1 MSHAPSSTHWKHRG
15 ELWLAGWLKR
25 WYRLRPR
32 DLEPAPAP
40 VFTLHA
46 TGTAAAAPAAGTV
59 IPRILWS
66 YWQGG
71 TPPLLVQRCFDHW
84 RRLHPHFEIRILDE
98 RGVLRYL
105 PAIPAALDGASAA
118 KRADWIRLE
127 LLRRHGGIWLDASTI
142 LTQPLDWVLEE
153 QARTGADF
161 VGYYLQQYT
170 SVPDRPVVENWFMA
184 APPGSP
190 FIEDLQ
196 REFTQEV
203 IARTGEQYIAHLQAQ
218 GLYTQA
224 LQRIDMPAYL
234 TMHLALQVILLRGGS
249 YRLGLSPAESGP
261 YFLHVQGRWRR
272 AALKLRLLFMRARGP
287 LPPLI
292 KLRSP
297 DRRRLDDYLTQGL
310 YLPDS
315 VAGQW
320 LDGDRAALR

>member
-46 TGTAAAAPAAGTV
+46 TGTAAAAPAARTAM
-59 IPRILWS
+59 PRILWS

-84 RRLHPHFEIRILDE
+84 RRLHPHFEIRILDD
-98 RGVLRYL
+98 RGVLQYL

-142 LTQPLDWVLEE
+142 LTQPLDWVLQE

-203 IARTGEQYIAHLQAQ
+203 IARTGEQYIAHLQTQ
-218 GLYTQA
+218 GLYAQA

-272 AALKLRLLFMRARGP
+272 AALKLRLLFMYARGP

-297 DRRRLDDYLTQGL
+297 DRRRLDDYLAQGL

-320 LDGDRAALR
+320 LAGDRAALR

>member
-32 DLEPAPAP
+32 DLESVPAP

-46 TGTAAAAPAAGTV
+46 TGTAAAAPAARTA

-84 RRLHPHFEIRILDE
+84 RRLHPHFEIRILNE
-98 RGVLRYL
+98 RGVLQYL

-142 LTQPLDWVLEE
+142 LTQPLDWVLQE

-170 SVPDRPVVENWFMA
+170 SVPQRPVVENWFMA

-196 REFTQEV
+196 REFTEEV

-224 LQRIDMPAYL
+224 LQYIDMPAYL

-272 AALKLRLLFMRARGP
+272 AALKLRLLFMRAPGP

-297 DRRRLDDYLTQGL
+297 DRRRLDDYLAQGM

>member
-46 TGTAAAAPAAGTV
+46 TGTAAAAPAARTAM
-59 IPRILWS
+59 PRILWS

-71 TPPLLVQRCFDHW
+71 TPLLLVQRCFDHW
-84 RRLHPHFEIRILDE
+84 RRLHPHFEIRILDD
-98 RGVLRYL
+98 RGVLQYL

-170 SVPDRPVVENWFMA
+170 SAPERPVVENWFMA

-320 LDGDRAALR
+320 LDGDRAAFR

>member
-32 DLEPAPAP
+32 DLERAPAP

-46 TGTAAAAPAAGTV
+46 TGTAAAAPAARTA

-142 LTQPLDWVLEE
+142 LTQPLDWVLQE

-170 SVPDRPVVENWFMA
+170 SVPQRPVVENWFMA

-272 AALKLRLLFMRARGP
+272 AALKLRLLFMRVRGP

-292 KLRSP
+292 KLRAP
-297 DRRRLDDYLTQGL
+297 DRRRLDDYLARGL

-315 VAGQW
+315 VAGRW
-320 LDGDRAALR
+320 LDADRVNAR

>member
-46 TGTAAAAPAAGTV
+46 TGTAAAAPAARTA

-105 PAIPAALDGASAA
+105 PVIPAALDGASAA

-142 LTQPLDWVLEE
+142 LTQPLDWVLQE

>member
-1 MSHAPSSTHWKHRG
+1 MSHASSSTHWKHRG

-46 TGTAAAAPAAGTV
+46 TGTAAAAPAARTA

-105 PAIPAALDGASAA
+105 PVIPAALDGASAA

-203 IARTGEQYIAHLQAQ
+203 IARTGEQYIAHLQTQ

-272 AALKLRLLFMRARGP
+272 AALKLRLLFMHARGP

>member
-1 MSHAPSSTHWKHRG
+1 MTSATPALRWKHRG
-15 ELWLAGWLKR
+15 ELWLARWLRR
-25 WYRLRPR
+25 WFRLRPLW
-32 DLEPAPAP
+32 LEDAPAPAF
-40 VFTLHA
+40 VLHA
-46 TGTAAAAPAAGTV
+46 TGPAGAAQAAAGA
-59 IPRILWS
+59 IPRIIWS

-71 TPPLLVQRCFDHW
+71 TPPLLVRRCFDNW

-98 RGVLRYL
+98 RGALQYL
-105 PAIPAALDGASAA
+105 PAIPRALDGASAA

-142 LTQPLDWVLEE
+142 LTRPLDWVLAE

-170 SVPDRPVVENWFMA
+170 SAPDRPVVENWFMA
-184 APPGSP
+184 APPASP

-196 REFTQEV
+196 REFT
-203 IARTGEQYIAHLQAQ
+203 GEAIGRSGEEYIAHLRAR
-218 GLYTQA
+218 GLYERA

-234 TMHLALQVILLRGGS
+234 SMHLALQVVLLRGGA
-249 YRLGLSPAESGP
+249 YRLCLARAEAGP
-261 YFLHVQGRWRR
+261 YLYHVLGRWRR
-272 AALKLRLLFMRARGP
+272 TGLKLRLLFARVRGP

-297 DRRRLDDYLTQGL
+297 DRRRLDGYLARGL
-310 YLPDS
+310 YLPES

-320 LDGDRAALR
+320 LAGGEAPH

>member
-40 VFTLHA
+40 VFRLHA
-46 TGTAAAAPAAGTV
+46 TGTAAAAPAARTA

-98 RGVLRYL
+98 RGVLQYL

-142 LTQPLDWVLEE
+142 LTQPLDWVLQE

-170 SVPDRPVVENWFMA
+170 SVPQRPVVENWFMA

-297 DRRRLDDYLTQGL
+297 DRRRLDDYLAQGM

>member
-25 WYRLRPR
+25 WYRRCPR
-32 DLEPAPAP
+32 DLEAAPAP

-46 TGTAAAAPAAGTV
+46 TGTAAAAPAARTA

-98 RGVLRYL
+98 RGVLQYL

-142 LTQPLDWVLEE
+142 LTQPLDWVLQE

-170 SVPDRPVVENWFMA
+170 SVPQRPVVENWFMA

-234 TMHLALQVILLRGGS
+234 TMHLALQVILLRCGS
-249 YRLGLSPAESGP
+249 YRLSLSPAESGP

-320 LDGDRAALR
+320 LDGDRPALR

>member
-46 TGTAAAAPAAGTV
+46 MGTAAAAPAARTA

-98 RGVLRYL
+98 RGVLQYL

-142 LTQPLDWVLEE
+142 LTQPLDWVLQE

-218 GLYTQA
+218 GLYAQA

-272 AALKLRLLFMRARGP
+272 AALKMRLLFMHARGP

>member
-46 TGTAAAAPAAGTV
+46 TGTAAAAPAARTA

-142 LTQPLDWVLEE
+142 LTQPLDWVLQE

-170 SVPDRPVVENWFMA
+170 SVPQRPVVENWFMA

-196 REFTQEV
+196 REFTEEV

-320 LDGDRAALR
+320 LDGDRPALR

>member
-1 MSHAPSSTHWKHRG
+1 MSSASSHHTCKGRG
-15 ELWLAGWLKR
+15 ELWLARWLLQ
-25 WYRLRPR
+25 WFRLRPR
-32 DLEPAPAP
+32 DLEAPPAP
-40 VFTLHA
+40 VFTLYP
-46 TGTAAAAPAAGTV
+46 TGAASGAPATARA

-66 YWQGG
+66 YWQGDA
-71 TPPLLVQRCFDHW
+71 PPLLVQRCLDNW
-84 RRLHPHFEIRILDE
+84 RRLHPHFDVRILDE
-98 RGVLRYL
+98 RSVLQYL

-170 SVPDRPVVENWFMA
+170 SDPQRPVVENWFMA

-196 REFTQEV
+196 REFTDEV

-218 GLYTQA
+218 GLYAQA

-234 TMHLALQVILLRGGS
+234 SMHLALQVILLRGGR
-249 YRLGLSPAESGP
+249 YRLSLSPAESGP
-261 YFLHVQGRWRR
+261 FFLHVQGRWRR
-272 AALKLRLLFMRARGP
+272 AALKLRLLFMRVRGP

-292 KLRSP
+292 KLRAP
-297 DRRRLDDYLTQGL
+297 DRRRLDDYLARGL

-315 VAGQW
+315 VAGRW
-320 LDGDRAALR
+320 LDADRVNAR

>member
-84 RRLHPHFEIRILDE
+84 RRLHPHFEIRILDA
-98 RGVLRYL
+98 RGVLQYL

-142 LTQPLDWVLEE
+142 LTQPLDWVLQE

-170 SVPDRPVVENWFMA
+170 SVPQRPVVENWFMA
-184 APPGSP
+184 APPGSA

-218 GLYTQA
+218 GLYAQA

-249 YRLGLSPAESGP
+249 YRLSLSPAESGP

-320 LDGDRAALR
+320 LDGDRAAFR

>member
-46 TGTAAAAPAAGTV
+46 TGTAAAAPAARTA

-98 RGVLRYL
+98 RGVLQYL

-142 LTQPLDWVLEE
+142 LTQPLDWVLQE

>member
-46 TGTAAAAPAAGTV
+46 TGTAAAAPAARTA

-98 RGVLRYL
+98 RGVLQYL

-142 LTQPLDWVLEE
+142 LTQPLDWVLQE

-203 IARTGEQYIAHLQAQ
+203 IARTGEQYIAHLQAL

-320 LDGDRAALR
+320 LDGDRPALR

>member
-46 TGTAAAAPAAGTV
+46 TGTAAAAPAARTA

-98 RGVLRYL
+98 RGVLQYL

-142 LTQPLDWVLEE
+142 LTQPLDWVLQE

-170 SVPDRPVVENWFMA
+170 SVPQRPVVENWFMA
-184 APPGSP
+184 APPGSA

-297 DRRRLDDYLTQGL
+297 DRRRLDDYLAQGM

>member
-1 MSHAPSSTHWKHRG
+1 MSHAPSSARWKHRG

-46 TGTAAAAPAAGTV
+46 TGTAAAAPAARTA

-98 RGVLRYL
+98 RGVLQYL

-142 LTQPLDWVLEE
+142 LTQPLDWVLQE

-320 LDGDRAALR
+320 LDGDRPALR

>member
-46 TGTAAAAPAAGTV
+46 TGTAAAAPAARTA

-98 RGVLRYL
+98 RGVLQYL

-142 LTQPLDWVLEE
+142 LTQPLDWVLQE

-170 SVPDRPVVENWFMA
+170 SVPQRPVVENWFMA

-272 AALKLRLLFMRARGP
+272 AALKLRLLFMHARGP

-297 DRRRLDDYLTQGL
+297 DRRRLDDYLAQGL

-320 LDGDRAALR
+320 LDGDRPALR

>member
-84 RRLHPHFEIRILDE
+84 RRLHPHFEIRILDA
-98 RGVLRYL
+98 RGVLQYL

-142 LTQPLDWVLEE
+142 LTQPLDWVLQE

-184 APPGSP
+184 APPGSA

-320 LDGDRAALR
+320 LDGDRTALR

>member
-46 TGTAAAAPAAGTV
+46 TGTAAAAPAARTA

-142 LTQPLDWVLEE
+142 LTQPLDWVLQE

-320 LDGDRAALR
+320 LDGDRPALR

>member
-105 PAIPAALDGASAA
+105 PVIPAALDGASAA

-142 LTQPLDWVLEE
+142 LTQPLDWVLQE

-184 APPGSP
+184 APPGSA

-320 LDGDRAALR
+320 LDGDRTALR

>member
-46 TGTAAAAPAAGTV
+46 TGTAAAAPAARTA

-98 RGVLRYL
+98 RGVLRCL

-142 LTQPLDWVLEE
+142 LTQPLDWVLQE

>member
-46 TGTAAAAPAAGTV
+46 TGTAAAAPAARTA

-142 LTQPLDWVLEE
+142 LTQPLDWVLQE

-170 SVPDRPVVENWFMA
+170 SVPQRPVVENWFMA

-297 DRRRLDDYLTQGL
+297 DRRRLDDYLAQGM

>member
-46 TGTAAAAPAAGTV
+46 TGTAAAAPAARTA

-142 LTQPLDWVLEE
+142 LTQPLDWVLQE

-170 SVPDRPVVENWFMA
+170 SVPQRPVVENWFMA

-196 REFTQEV
+196 REFTEEV

-224 LQRIDMPAYL
+224 LQYIDMPAYL

-297 DRRRLDDYLTQGL
+297 DRRRLDDYLAQGM

-320 LDGDRAALR
+320 LDGDRPALR

>member
-46 TGTAAAAPAAGTV
+46 TGTAAAAPAARTA

-142 LTQPLDWVLEE
+142 LTQPLDWVLQE

-170 SVPDRPVVENWFMA
+170 SVPQRPVVENWFMA

-218 GLYTQA
+218 GLYAQA
-224 LQRIDMPAYL
+224 LQHIDMPAYL

-297 DRRRLDDYLTQGL
+297 DRRRLDDYLAQGL

>member
-1 MSHAPSSTHWKHRG
+1 MSHASSSTHWKHRG

-46 TGTAAAAPAAGTV
+46 TGTAAAAPAARTA

-98 RGVLRYL
+98 RGVLQCL

-142 LTQPLDWVLEE
+142 LTQPLDWVLQE

-203 IARTGEQYIAHLQAQ
+203 IARTGEQYIAHLQAL

-320 LDGDRAALR
+320 LDGDRPALR

>member
-1 MSHAPSSTHWKHRG
+1 MSHASSSTHWKHRG

-46 TGTAAAAPAAGTV
+46 TGTAAAAPAARTA

-142 LTQPLDWVLEE
+142 LTQPLDWVLQE

>member
-46 TGTAAAAPAAGTV
+46 TGTAAAAPAARTA

-142 LTQPLDWVLEE
+142 LTQPLDWVLQE

-170 SVPDRPVVENWFMA
+170 SVPQRPVVENWFMA

-272 AALKLRLLFMRARGP
+272 AALKLRLLFMRAPGP

-297 DRRRLDDYLTQGL
+297 DRRRLDDYLAQGM

>member
-32 DLEPAPAP
+32 DLEVAPAP
-40 VFTLHA
+40 VFTLYA
-46 TGTAAAAPAAGTV
+46 MGTAAAAPATRTA

-84 RRLHPHFEIRILDE
+84 RRLHPHFEIRILDA

-142 LTQPLDWVLEE
+142 LTQPLDWVLQE

-203 IARTGEQYIAHLQAQ
+203 IARTGEQYIAHLQTQ
-218 GLYTQA
+218 GLYAQA

-272 AALKLRLLFMRARGP
+272 AALKLRLLFMYARGP

-297 DRRRLDDYLTQGL
+297 DRRRLDDYLAQGL

-320 LDGDRAALR
+320 LAGDRAALR

>member
-46 TGTAAAAPAAGTV
+46 TGTAAAAPAARTA

-142 LTQPLDWVLEE
+142 LTQPLDWVLQE

>member
-46 TGTAAAAPAAGTV
+46 TGTAAAAPAARTA

-98 RGVLRYL
+98 RGVLQYL

-142 LTQPLDWVLEE
+142 LTQPLDWVLQE

-170 SVPDRPVVENWFMA
+170 SVPQRPVVENWFMA

-297 DRRRLDDYLTQGL
+297 DRRRLDDYLAQGM

-320 LDGDRAALR
+320 LDGDRPALR

>member
-46 TGTAAAAPAAGTV
+46 TGTAAAAPAARTA

-142 LTQPLDWVLEE
+142 LTQPLDWVLQE

-170 SVPDRPVVENWFMA
+170 SVPQRPVVENWFMA

-272 AALKLRLLFMRARGP
+272 AALKLRLLFMRAPGP

-297 DRRRLDDYLTQGL
+297 DRRRLDDYLAQGM

-320 LDGDRAALR
+320 LDGDRPALR

>member
-46 TGTAAAAPAAGTV
+46 TGTAAAAPAARTA

-84 RRLHPHFEIRILDE
+84 RRLHPHFEIRILDA
-98 RGVLRYL
+98 RGVLQYL

-142 LTQPLDWVLEE
+142 LTQPLDWVLQE

-218 GLYTQA
+218 GLYAQA

-272 AALKLRLLFMRARGP
+272 AALKMRLLFMHARGP

-297 DRRRLDDYLTQGL
+297 DRRRLDDYLAQGM

>member
-46 TGTAAAAPAAGTV
+46 TGTAAAAPAARTA

-142 LTQPLDWVLEE
+142 LTQPLDWVLQE

-170 SVPDRPVVENWFMA
+170 SVPQRPVVENWFMA

-272 AALKLRLLFMRARGP
+272 AALKLRLLFMHARGP

>member
-40 VFTLHA
+40 VFTLYA
-46 TGTAAAAPAAGTV
+46 MGTAAAAPAARTA

-142 LTQPLDWVLEE
+142 LTQPLDWVLQE

-170 SVPDRPVVENWFMA
+170 SVPQRPVVENWFMA

-196 REFTQEV
+196 REFTEEV

-272 AALKLRLLFMRARGP
+272 AALKLRLLFMRAPGP

-297 DRRRLDDYLTQGL
+297 DRRRLDDYLAQGM

>member
-1 MSHAPSSTHWKHRG
+1 MSHAPSSAHWKHRG

-46 TGTAAAAPAAGTV
+46 TGTAAAAQAARTA

-98 RGVLRYL
+98 RGVLQYL

-142 LTQPLDWVLEE
+142 LTQPLDWVLQE

-272 AALKLRLLFMRARGP
+272 AALKLRLLFMRVRGP

>member
-40 VFTLHA
+40 VFRLHA
-46 TGTAAAAPAAGTV
+46 TGTAAAAPAARTA

-142 LTQPLDWVLEE
+142 LTQPLDWVLQE

-297 DRRRLDDYLTQGL
+297 DRRRLDDYLAQGM

>member
-46 TGTAAAAPAAGTV
+46 MGTAAAAPAARTA

-84 RRLHPHFEIRILDE
+84 RRLHPHFDIRILDD
-98 RGVLRYL
+98 RGVLQYL

-142 LTQPLDWVLEE
+142 LTQPLDWVLQE

-184 APPGSP
+184 APPGSA

-272 AALKLRLLFMRARGP
+272 AALKLRLLFMHARGP

-320 LDGDRAALR
+320 LDGDRPALR